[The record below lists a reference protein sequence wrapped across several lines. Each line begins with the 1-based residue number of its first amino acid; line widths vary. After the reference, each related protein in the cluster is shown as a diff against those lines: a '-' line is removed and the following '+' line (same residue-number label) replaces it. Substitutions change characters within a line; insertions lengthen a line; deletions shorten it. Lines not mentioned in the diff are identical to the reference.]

1 MIPDKTNHWEEN
13 KTTRSTVMK
22 KTSLSKSELIKMIMW
37 FYLCE
42 LSSLV
47 KIFCEES
54 ESGPALRR
62 LTDDEWAWRSPVKN
76 ISDWVIRE
84 IASGGEARAQSPW
97 NRSDTR
103 WACETIPLAK
113 QNKNKH
119 IKNLLYSYSPLVTR
133 GSVSQDW
140 LNRVCDGSVEFD
152 KRHREQ
158 TS

>member
-1 MIPDKTNHWEEN
+1 MKYFDTHIFVIIHFAPLFISEWPNFMSQSFREYGRRHNASIVNLLKIIAADKTNHWKEN

-84 IASGGEARAQSPW
+84 IASGGEARAPSPVPMEPEW
-97 NRSDTR
+97 
-103 WACETIPLAK
+103 
-113 QNKNKH
+113 H
-119 IKNLLYSYSPLVTR
+119 
-133 GSVSQDW
+133 
-140 LNRVCDGSVEFD
+140 
-152 KRHREQ
+152 
-158 TS
+158 